1 MINQMI
7 MNKDYANKN
16 LQKASFKNEDL
27 VNSNFSGSDLR
38 GADFTGSNLA
48 GADLSKVKT
57 GIIPLNAVL
66 IFLAALVVS
75 LASGYIAMLAG
86 HTIQGMLKS
95 ADGNVRIAGII
106 SIVLIVLFMA
116 YCFWKGGGAAIR
128 NLFIPAIAISIV
140 IGLVAYFSGLGTGM
154 GMLFLAISL
163 VLVVIMMIV
172 GTIARA
178 AAGVLSSTI
187 LFIIVALG
195 GGIFGKSVGGGIGT
209 VVLAISCAVISKRAL
224 AGAPGFE
231 SLRKIVRTI
240 TAKFG
245 TTFRNARLSNANF
258 SQSKIRN
265 ADFSNAD
272 VSSVNWGDSKKV
284 NCIIN

>member
-1 MINQMI
+1 

-38 GADFTGSNLA
+38 GADFTGSNLTDA
-48 GADLSKVKT
+48 NLTHVKT
-57 GIIPLNAVL
+57 GIPLVNTIF

-95 ADGNVRIAGII
+95 ADGNVRTAGII
-106 SIVLIVLFMA
+106 SIVLIVLFLA

-128 NLFIPAIAISIV
+128 NLFIPAIAVSIV

-163 VLVVIMMIV
+163 VLIVFMLIV

-187 LFIIVALG
+187 LFMIVALG
-195 GGIFGKSVGGGIGT
+195 GGMFGKSVGGGIGT
-209 VVLAISCAVISKRAL
+209 VVLAISCVVISKRAL
-224 AGAPGFE
+224 GGARGFE
-231 SLRKIVRTI
+231 SLRKIACAI
-240 TAKFG
+240 TSKFG
-245 TTFRNARLSNANF
+245 TSFRNARLSNANF
-258 SQSKIRN
+258 SQSKIQN

-272 VSSVNWGDSKKV
+272 VSSVKWGDSKKV